1 MKTSETEHNSISRAD
16 FLGAGAAAFVSISV
30 IGCIMGCA
38 NKSEDSSS
46 SGGAKNFSG
55 TLTLTTDQKT
65 TLDAQNYLNL
75 DGLIVLSDAGTY
87 RAFGRRCP
95 HEAGQITAQSGTS
108 LQCQNHTDQFYN
120 KLGQGNGART
130 TASLTSYTV
139 STSPGPLTI
148 TG

>member
-1 MKTSETEHNSISRAD
+1 MKPTTPETKFISRGD
-16 FLGAGAAAFVSISV
+16 FLSASAAALVSISV
-30 IGCIMGCA
+30 IGCVMGCA
-38 NKSEDSSS
+38 NKSEESSS
-46 SGGAKNFSG
+46 SSGAKNFSG
-55 TLTLTTDQKT
+55 TLTLTTDQKA
-65 TLDAQNYLNL
+65 TLDAQNFLNL
-75 DGLIVLSDAGTY
+75 DGLIVLNDGGTY

-139 STSPGPLTI
+139 STSPAPLTI